1 MTDPVA
7 PAERFDSSRFSW
19 PDFNWLGDLN
29 SFLLS
34 TAVHLVAFVGIGL
47 ISLSAQHGFEHGD
60 LVVQLGT
67 GNDAVLGEEGRLAGG
82 PESEA
87 TDAETLNVSAAQ
99 QELLSPQAVAPST
112 ADSSSMQLAPKS
124 LADAESITASKAVA
138 IDDAMTV
145 KAIDRALAAKS
156 GLGGRG
162 LGLRGDGKDAHS
174 GRGSLWGSESG
185 FYGLGSEGQ
194 SLVYIVDC
202 SDSMNENGKFKHA
215 TAELLRTLEN
225 LSSYQKFFV
234 IFFNN
239 GAYPMD
245 ADGPVDATYD
255 HVQDLRR
262 WMSYVVPGGGTDPM
276 PALTYALSLKPDAI
290 FLLSDG
296 EFDPLVIDDL
306 RAQNTV
312 KEKPIPIN
320 TVSFYSREAI
330 GIMKTIARQSGGKFR
345 FVK

>member
-1 MTDPVA
+1 MTETFA
-7 PAERFDSSRFSW
+7 PADRAAWFRLG
-19 PDFNWLGDLN
+19 WLGDLN
-29 SFLLS
+29 SFLVS

-47 ISLSAQHGFEHGD
+47 LSLSAQHGFEHGE
-60 LVVQLGT
+60 LVVQLGS
-67 GNDAVLGEEGRLAGG
+67 GNDAVVGDEGRLAGVADATL
-82 PESEA
+82 SATEA
-87 TDAETLNVSAAQ
+87 ATTAVQSPA
-99 QELLSPQAVAPST
+99 ELLTPQAITST
-112 ADSSSMQLAPKS
+112 AVDSVASQLTPAS
-124 LADAESITASKAVA
+124 LADAEMSPAAKSIGV
-138 IDDAMTV
+138 DDASAA

-174 GRGSLWGSESG
+174 GHGSPWGSESG
-185 FYGLGSEGQ
+185 FYGLGSDGQ

-202 SDSMNENGKFKHA
+202 SDSMNENHKFQHA
-215 TAELLRTLEN
+215 TAELIRTLKS
-225 LSSYQKFFV
+225 LSNKQKFFV

-239 GAYPMD
+239 GAFPMD
-245 ADGPVDATYD
+245 ADGPVDATAQNID
-255 HVQDLRR
+255 DLRR
-262 WMSYVVPGGGTDPM
+262 WLQYVAPGGGTDPM

-306 RAQNTV
+306 RAQNQV
-312 KEKPIPIN
+312 KDKPIPIN

-330 GIMKTIARQSGGKFR
+330 GIMKTIARQSGGKFQ

>member
-1 MTDPVA
+1 MMETGA
-7 PAERFDSSRFSW
+7 PANRVDLGGFS
-19 PDFNWLGDLN
+19 WLGDLN
-29 SFLLS
+29 SFLVS

-47 ISLSAQHGFEHGD
+47 LSLSAQHGFEHGE
-60 LVVQLGT
+60 LVVQLGS
-67 GNDAVLGEEGRLAGG
+67 GNDAVVGEEGRLAGA
-82 PESEA
+82 PDATANAAEAES
-87 TDAETLNVSAAQ
+87 TAAQ
-99 QELLSPQAVAPST
+99 SPQDLLTPQAVTST
-112 ADSSSMQLAPKS
+112 AVDAAASQLVPAT
-124 LADAESITASKAVA
+124 LADAEVLAASKSIGV
-138 IDDAMTV
+138 DDASTA

-174 GRGSLWGSESG
+174 GHGSPWGSESG
-185 FYGLGSEGQ
+185 FYGLGSDGQ

-202 SDSMNENGKFKHA
+202 SDSMNENHKFDKAA
-215 TAELLRTLEN
+215 TELLRTLDS
-225 LSSYQKFFV
+225 LSYHQKFFV

-245 ADGPVDATYD
+245 ADGPVDATQQN
-255 HVQDLRR
+255 VEDLRR
-262 WMSYVVPGGGTDPM
+262 WLKHVVPGGGTDPM
-276 PALTYALSLKPDAI
+276 PALSYALSLQPDAI

-306 RAQNTV
+306 RAQNHS

-320 TVSFYSREAI
+320 TVSFYSREAV

>member
-1 MTDPVA
+1 M
-7 PAERFDSSRFSW
+7 
-19 PDFNWLGDLN
+19 
-29 SFLLS
+29 
-34 TAVHLVAFVGIGL
+34 AFVVIGL
-47 ISLSAQHGFEHGD
+47 ISLSSPGGFEHGD
-60 LVVQLGT
+60 LVVQLGS
-67 GNDAVLGEEGRLAGG
+67 GNDAVVGDEGRLAGG
-82 PESEA
+82 PDAAADAVQTETQA
-87 TDAETLNVSAAQ
+87 TSPDQNV
-99 QELLSPQAVAPST
+99 LSSQAVTPT
-112 ADSSSMQLAPKS
+112 NLDSVATQLAPES
-124 LADAESITASKAVA
+124 LADAEALAISNAVKV
-138 IDDAMTV
+138 DDATAA

-174 GRGSLWGSESG
+174 GNGSPWGSESG
-185 FYGLGSEGQ
+185 FYGLGNDGQ

-202 SDSMNENGKFKHA
+202 SDSMHENGKFKRA
-215 TAELLRTLEN
+215 TAELMRTLES
-225 LSSYQKFFV
+225 LSAKQKFFV

-239 GAYPMD
+239 GAFPMD
-245 ADGPVDATYD
+245 ADAPIEATRENVED
-255 HVQDLRR
+255 VGRWLRN
-262 WMSYVVPGGGTDPM
+262 VEPGGGTDPL

-306 RAQNTV
+306 RVQNQV

-320 TVSFYSREAI
+320 TVSFYSREAV